1 MNLRNL
7 WNKQNKS
14 ASHSV
19 FLNWYIQ
26 RQYLKWRVQK
36 MIIFMLLFS
45 FCWDSK
51 FIVYCIVNCIE
62 IRFEVLELYCYCIG
76 WNYSLV
82 VLYCNC
88 IAKISIAYYFIWIV
102 LDSKSPYWSTL
113 INRENLGVALQ
124 TSSDQILLSNN
135 FLFIIKWCLAT
146 NVSTSKTLFPNLSCH
161 QYN

>member
-1 MNLRNL
+1 MNFLELHLPVSAISWIQFLLSWIMIKSSHYFNNVTSTL
-7 WNKQNKS
+7 ITMQWWIFAIYGINKINHHKKS
-14 ASHSV
+14 AGHSV

-102 LDSKSPYWSTL
+102 LDSKRPYWSTL
-113 INRENLGVALQ
+113 
-124 TSSDQILLSNN
+124 
-135 FLFIIKWCLAT
+135 
-146 NVSTSKTLFPNLSCH
+146 P
-161 QYN
+161 